1 MEDKDECSNIKSLI
15 NNFLESSTQLSEE
28 LLEKCRNKLEK
39 FKKIAN
45 SIEFIKAHNFKLN
58 LTVSS
63 LSSPSIYLMDASE
76 DLDSSEKLI
85 GRFEISKFPN
95 GANDMS
101 ISVEKNYKGITIKG
115 KGLARLL
122 IATMLCFLK
131 NSKYSYLYSNL
142 NSNTE
147 LSIDTDASSGFWDS
161 IGMIPNPA
169 YRTNYNF
176 RHNRQYPNAGYE
188 KIIKLGELSN
198 WAFGYDIF
206 FNLKIR
212 KNKK

>member
-1 MEDKDECSNIKSLI
+1 
-15 NNFLESSTQLSEE
+15 
-28 LLEKCRNKLEK
+28 
-39 FKKIAN
+39 
-45 SIEFIKAHNFKLN
+45 
-58 LTVSS
+58 
-63 LSSPSIYLMDASE
+63 MDASE

-101 ISVEKNYKGITIKG
+101 ISVEKNYKGITIEG

-131 NSKYSYLYSNL
+131 NSKYSEYSEYSYLYSNL

-147 LSIDTDASSGFWDS
+147 LSIDTNASSGFWDS
-161 IGMIPNPA
+161 IGMRPNPA

-176 RHNRQYPNAGYE
+176 RHKRQNPNAGYE

-206 FNLKIR
+206 FQPKAQKKYAKTNRNKRKIKITR
-212 KNKK
+212 RN